1 LEFED
6 ILAVICL
13 VVMVVGPV
21 LPIYL
26 RARARR
32 AQPLRHPMGW
42 VSYTELLANGLSAP
56 IGPLL
61 RPPVYGPFSS
71 EASNKALALLKRWL
85 SPEQC
90 KELEKRGSFD
100 VVGCHTGRRYRIHPG
115 KLNNVRIL
123 QDNVEVAALCFAP
136 TDAGFLPE
144 ADIMLAQKIALE
156 TNEKAA
162 PHSAGEQKAPAV
174 QRLIWLDNQNL
185 WRVRHTR
192 PESSQLDSR
201 AGGRKI
207 ILAHLCASFGGR
219 RLHRS

>member
-1 LEFED
+1 MEFED

-13 VVMVVGPV
+13 VVMAVGPV

-26 RARARR
+26 TARARR

-123 QDNVEVAALCFAP
+123 QDNVEVAVLCFAP

-162 PHSAGEQKAPAV
+162 LKVAHQ
-174 QRLIWLDNQNL
+174 
-185 WRVRHTR
+185 
-192 PESSQLDSR
+192 SSPLSLLPSLVLV
-201 AGGRKI
+201 GITWVSGP
-207 ILAHLCASFGGR
+207 
-219 RLHRS
+219 

>member
-1 LEFED
+1 MLDVEQIASGARQPIRARHHERVTGVKPLEQLGE
-6 ILAVICL
+6 LST
-13 VVMVVGPV
+13 GG
-21 LPIYL
+21 L
-26 RARARR
+26 RAGY
-32 AQPLRHPMGW
+32 L
-42 VSYTELLANGLSAP
+42 LSAP

-100 VVGCHTGRRYRIHPG
+100 VVGCHTGRCYRIHPG

-162 PHSAGEQKAPAV
+162 LKV
-174 QRLIWLDNQNL
+174 
-185 WRVRHTR
+185 
-192 PESSQLDSR
+192 
-201 AGGRKI
+201 
-207 ILAHLCASFGGR
+207 AHQSPRYPCSLV
-219 RLHRS
+219 L

>member
-1 LEFED
+1 MEFED
-6 ILAVICL
+6 LAVICL
-13 VVMVVGPV
+13 VVIAVCSV
-21 LPIYL
+21 LPIHL
-26 RARARR
+26 TAWARR

-61 RPPVYGPFSS
+61 RPPVYGRS

-85 SPEQC
+85 SPEQRR
-90 KELEKRGSFD
+90 ELEKRGSFD
-100 VVGCHTGRRYRIHPG
+100 VVGSHTGRRYRIYPG

-123 QDNVEVAALCFAP
+123 QDNFEVAALCFAP

-162 PHSAGEQKAPAV
+162 LKVAHQ
-174 QRLIWLDNQNL
+174 
-185 WRVRHTR
+185 
-192 PESSQLDSR
+192 SSRYPCSLV
-201 AGGRKI
+201 
-207 ILAHLCASFGGR
+207 L
-219 RLHRS
+219 

>member
-1 LEFED
+1 MEFED

-13 VVMVVGPV
+13 VVMAVGPV

-26 RARARR
+26 TARARR

-61 RPPVYGPFSS
+61 RPSVYGPFSS
-71 EASNKALALLKRWL
+71 EPSNKALALLKRWL
-85 SPEQC
+85 SPEQRR
-90 KELEKRGSFD
+90 ELEKRGSFD
-100 VVGCHTGRRYRIHPG
+100 VVGSHTGRRYRIYPG

-123 QDNVEVAALCFAP
+123 QDNFEVAALCFAP
-136 TDAGFLPE
+136 ADAGFLPE

-162 PHSAGEQKAPAV
+162 LKVARQSSPLSLLPSVVTLTLASHG
-174 QRLIWLDNQNL
+174 RL
-185 WRVRHTR
+185 
-192 PESSQLDSR
+192 
-201 AGGRKI
+201 
-207 ILAHLCASFGGR
+207 F
-219 RLHRS
+219 

>member
-6 ILAVICL
+6 IFAVICL
-13 VVMVVGPV
+13 VVVAVCSV

-26 RARARR
+26 TARARR

-42 VSYTELLANGLSAP
+42 ISYTELLANGLSGP
-56 IGPLL
+56 IESLP
-61 RPPVYGPFSS
+61 RRPVYGPFSS

-85 SPEQC
+85 SPEQLR
-90 KELEKRGSFD
+90 ELEKRGSFD

-136 TDAGFLPE
+136 SDAGFLPE

-162 PHSAGEQKAPAV
+162 LNVAHQSSPLSLLPSVVTLTLASHG
-174 QRLIWLDNQNL
+174 RL
-185 WRVRHTR
+185 
-192 PESSQLDSR
+192 
-201 AGGRKI
+201 
-207 ILAHLCASFGGR
+207 F
-219 RLHRS
+219 

>member
-1 LEFED
+1 MEFED
-6 ILAVICL
+6 ILAIICL
-13 VVMVVGPV
+13 VVIVVCSV
-21 LPIYL
+21 LPIHL
-26 RARARR
+26 TARARR

-42 VSYTELLANGLSAP
+42 VSYTELLANGLSGP
-56 IGPLL
+56 IEPLP
-61 RPPVYGPFSS
+61 RRPVYGPFSS

-85 SPEQC
+85 SPEQRR
-90 KELEKRGSFD
+90 ELEKRGSFD

-162 PHSAGEQKAPAV
+162 LKVAHQSSPLSLLPSVVTLTLASHG
-174 QRLIWLDNQNL
+174 RL
-185 WRVRHTR
+185 
-192 PESSQLDSR
+192 
-201 AGGRKI
+201 
-207 ILAHLCASFGGR
+207 F
-219 RLHRS
+219 